1 MPPLVKCL
9 GLVLVVAWPGG
20 LTATAT
26 AMAQTPAPIDAN
38 LRRPET
44 ASSPGVAPFDARNQV
59 QPRPQPPP
67 PTRRDAPIPLAP
79 CGHAGHSE
87 TTKAVQGLPALGP
100 MEAAWPSCWGS
111 SWLSPGRCA
120 RTAPKGTTLLPGE
133 VVEVLGRA
141 PLAGRQQMHL
151 LRCGNKLLLVSVTP
165 AGAETL
171 TEVTEPAEV
180 DRLAGLCR
188 QAHPQSATTAF
199 RQIFQQFGARSED
212 RNA

>member
-9 GLVLVVAWPGG
+9 GLVLVVAWPSS

-26 AMAQTPAPIDAN
+26 AIAQTPAPIDAN

-44 ASSPGVAPFDARNQV
+44 SSSRGVAPFDARNQA
-59 QPRPQPPP
+59 QPQPLPP
-67 PTRRDAPIPLAP
+67 ARYDAPIPLAP
-79 CGHAGHSE
+79 SGHAGPSE

-100 MEAAWPSCWGS
+100 MVSGLAIVLGLFLAVAWA
-111 SWLSPGRCA
+111 LR

-171 TEVTEPAEV
+171 TEVTEPVEV

-212 RNA
+212 RHD

>member
-26 AMAQTPAPIDAN
+26 AQTPAPIDAN
-38 LRRPET
+38 VRRPET
-44 ASSPGVAPFDARNQV
+44 SLSPGIAPFDARNQA
-59 QPRPQPPP
+59 QPQPPP
-67 PTRRDAPIPLAP
+67 PPLPRHDAPIPLAP
-79 CGHAGHSE
+79 PGHAGPSE
-87 TTKAVQGLPALGP
+87 TTKPVQGLPALGP
-100 MEAAWPSCWGS
+100 MASGLAIVLGLFLAVAWA
-111 SWLSPGRCA
+111 LR
-120 RTAPKGTTLLPGE
+120 RTAPKGTMLLPGE

-188 QAHPQSATTAF
+188 QAHPRSATTAF
-199 RQIFQQFGARSED
+199 RQIFQQFGAGSED